1 MRSPPKPLELRLE
14 RRPSPVGTMLIVTD
28 TDGQL
33 RALDFHDYETRMH
46 ELLRLQYG
54 SFALTDGAAPAG
66 IRSAMNDYFDG
77 DMSAIDA
84 LPTTTGGTPFQ
95 RAVWAALRTIA
106 AGSTLSYGE
115 LATQLGRPGASRAV
129 GLANGSN
136 PVSIVVPCHRVIGKN
151 GTLTGY
157 GGGLPR
163 KQWLLEHER
172 RHVHADLFETA

>member
-1 MRSPPKPLELRLE
+1 MRSPREPLNLLLE
-14 RRPSPVGTMLIVTD
+14 RRASPVGTMLIVTD

-33 RALDFHDYETRMH
+33 RALDFHDHEARMR
-46 ELLRLQYG
+46 ELLRLQVG
-54 SFALTDGAAPAG
+54 SFTLVDGPAPAG
-66 IRSAMNDYFDG
+66 IRAALDDYFDG
-77 DMSAIDA
+77 DLSAVDA

-115 LATQLGRPGASRAV
+115 LAARLGRPGASRAV

-163 KQWLLEHER
+163 KRWLLEHER